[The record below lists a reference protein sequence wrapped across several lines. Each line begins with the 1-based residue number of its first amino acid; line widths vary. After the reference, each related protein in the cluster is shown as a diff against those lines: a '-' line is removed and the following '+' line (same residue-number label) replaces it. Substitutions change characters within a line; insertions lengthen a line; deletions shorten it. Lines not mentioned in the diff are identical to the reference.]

1 MADRHANIA
10 RRHAAR
16 LRAMRPW
23 YRDAPATLGQRV
35 DSARGHG
42 VPSVFER
49 LQAMWGLM
57 KHTFLESWHHGQS
70 TTNET

>member
-1 MADRHANIA
+1 MADRHADVA

-35 DSARGHG
+35 DSEPGHG
-42 VPSVFER
+42 VPSVFEW

-57 KHTFLESWHHGQS
+57 KHTLLESWHRGQS
-70 TTNET
+70 TTDET